1 VAEMRGD
8 QAAGLRRLFAA
19 RRSVQFVSF
28 VAGSVGVGRST
39 LLANLATCLARR
51 GKEVLLVDENSGDDL
66 LAYFGRQASC
76 DLLQAID
83 GQKAIDDVLVGVAP
97 GVRVLPAALLVRQL
111 ARLAAG
117 EQQRLIDCLRAMTP
131 AADVVLIDTSLDH
144 PLGFSPLGLATRE
157 TIIVVSTSGQS
168 ITEAYA
174 LIKRV
179 SLGYAR
185 RSFRILVTKA
195 RTADEAQAIHANMA
209 RLTHSRRIA
218 QIEYAGHVP
227 NDEHLRLAAR
237 LCQPVTALFPE
248 APAAKASHC
257 LAASLLDW
265 QNDDEVAGG
274 MDDFVQQLV
283 HLSQRIDPI
292 AIYA

>member
-1 VAEMRGD
+1 MAEMRGD
-8 QAAGLRRLFAA
+8 QAAGLRRLFAT

-28 VAGSVGVGRST
+28 VAGSVGLGRST
-39 LLANLATCLARR
+39 LLANLATCLVRR
-51 GKEVLLVDENSGDDL
+51 GKEVLLIDENVDDDL
-66 LAYFGRQASC
+66 AAFFGRQASC
-76 DLLQAID
+76 DLLDAANGRRTI
-83 GQKAIDDVLVGVAP
+83 ADVLVDVAP
-97 GVRVLPAALLVRQL
+97 GVRVLPVARLVRQL
-111 ARLAAG
+111 ARLVRG
-117 EQQRLIDCLRAMTP
+117 EQERLIECLRAMTP
-131 AADVVLIDTSLDH
+131 PADVVLIDASLDH

-157 TIIVVSTSGQS
+157 TVIVVSTNGQS

-185 RSFRILVTKA
+185 RSFRVLVTKA

-218 QIEYAGHVP
+218 QIEYAGYVP
-227 NDEHLRLAAR
+227 NDEHLRLAAQ
-237 LCQPVTALFPE
+237 LCQPVSALFPE
-248 APAAKASHC
+248 SPAAKAQHS
-257 LAASLLDW
+257 LAKSLLGW
-265 QNDDEVAGG
+265 HNDDDASGG

-283 HLSQRIDPI
+283 HLSQRIEPI